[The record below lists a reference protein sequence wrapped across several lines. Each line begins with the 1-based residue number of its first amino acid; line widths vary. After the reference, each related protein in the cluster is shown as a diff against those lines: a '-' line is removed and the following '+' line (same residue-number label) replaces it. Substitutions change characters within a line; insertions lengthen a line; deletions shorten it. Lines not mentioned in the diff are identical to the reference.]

1 MYSEIYLNVFIQVF
15 QNEFLKYISKSIQKY
30 AWSIL
35 AISKM
40 FRYIFQSV

>member
-1 MYSEIYLNVFIQVF
+1 MYSEIYLHVFIQVF
-15 QNEFLKYISKSIQKY
+15 QNEFKYISKSIQKY